1 MRHRLL
7 QLAAATSVFA
17 IALLG
22 PFLRISQ
29 ADDTVPV
36 PGQCAYIEHYPTGI
50 GAEACTP
57 WD

>member
-7 QLAAATSVFA
+7 QLAAAFSVCA
-17 IALLG
+17 IACLV
-22 PFLRISQ
+22 PFAQVAQ
-29 ADDTVPV
+29 ADPGPV
-36 PGQCAYIEHYPTGI
+36 PGQCAYVEHYPTGV